1 MYSPIG
7 ALALMIIVTP
17 AMAQLGGGSS
27 SSSSTA
33 PGAGQNSSSAA
44 PGSAAGSPSAP
55 SSVPGQAI
63 PAPGSGSAS
72 PNSGD
77 LLAPPPPQS
86 SSSEQ
91 NRSQGQGPVG
101 PRSLESVRSP
111 SSNAVGS
118 NRAPTSARCKTILQ
132 SPTSYTAA
140 EVSLCRQDQ
149 TADERMDQIEQ
160 DNKRAI
166 RSICPSC

>member
-1 MYSPIG
+1 MYRPVG
-7 ALALMIIVTP
+7 ALALFLLFLSPVN
-17 AMAQLGGGSS
+17 AQLGGGSS
-27 SSSSTA
+27 SSSGGS
-33 PGAGQNSSSAA
+33 GAGNNSSSAPA
-44 PGSAAGSPSAP
+44 TPSPSAP
-55 SSVPGQAI
+55 SSVPGQSI
-63 PAPGSGSAS
+63 PAPGSGSTS
-72 PNSGD
+72 PNSGN

-91 NRSQGQGPVG
+91 NRSQAQEPVG
-101 PRSLESVRSP
+101 ARSLESVRSP

-118 NRAPTSARCKTILQ
+118 NRAPTSARCKAILQ
-132 SPTSYTAA
+132 NPGSYTAA